1 MENGF
6 EDERTSIHFY
16 VLTSNANELRRILS
30 ETDQDI
36 NLGRVSSD
44 GTPSTPLQLA
54 IRTGRFSM
62 AEILLR
68 YHASIDL
75 VTPWEQDTLLN
86 HCVSAPFHHD
96 YYMTP
101 QKRLDLVSLLL
112 RYNANTEHKNSRGMT
127 PLRTAAKYR
136 DLAKVSEMLIRH
148 RSDINT
154 QDNAGVTPLM
164 QSVLEGHLAQFD
176 VLLTHGADVFL
187 QDIHGATVLD
197 MVEHQEHYDIFG
209 EVSDTMR
216 NRINIARTR
225 KELNDNI
232 DKCVQL
238 AMWRKREASPLHK
251 LLPENIDHI
260 ANAACEDLRA
270 MLKALK
276 DL

>member
-1 MENGF
+1 MQTPPE
-6 EDERTSIHFY
+6 TWKSLHHL
-16 VLTSNANELRRILS
+16 VLSNDANELFRILS
-30 ETDQDI
+30 RKDQDI
-36 NLGRVSSD
+36 NLGRELN
-44 GTPSTPLQLA
+44 GTLSTPLQLA
-54 IRTGRFSM
+54 IRIGRVSM
-62 AEILLR
+62 AEILLG

-86 HCVSAPFHHD
+86 HCVSAPFHHV

-127 PLRTAAKYR
+127 PLRTAANYPN
-136 DLAKVSEMLIRH
+136 LAKVSEMLISY

-154 QDNAGVTPLM
+154 RDNAGVTPLM
-164 QSVLEGHLAQFD
+164 QSVQGGHLAQFD

-197 MVEHQEHYDIFG
+197 MVEDPQHYDIFG
-209 EVSDTMR
+209 EVSHTMR

-225 KELNDNI
+225 KELNDKI
-232 DKCVQL
+232 DKCVLL
-238 AMWRKREASPLHK
+238 AMWRKRKASPLHK
-251 LLPENIDHI
+251 LAPENMDHI
-260 ANAACEDLRA
+260 AKAACEDLRA
-270 MLKALK
+270 MLKALE